1 MKLSEIISRLEEKF
15 PRQNAESWD
24 NVGLLIGNRE
34 SEIKN
39 IQISLDVTV
48 KAVEKAVENKVDLI
62 ISHHPFIFS
71 PLKEINNDTVIGDK
85 ILKLIENK
93 IAVYSLH
100 TNLDSSEFGLN
111 DFVGEKLGFNKG
123 KIVDPVKENLYK
135 GEIYISS
142 EFVEDKL
149 KNEKIDFKIEKT
161 ENGNKIIF
169 VGKKQEVYSAVENFK
184 RKLSV
189 DNIYI
194 YELDNKYIEKGI
206 GRIYS
211 LPKKEKLTEFIK
223 KIKENLNLE
232 NVKVAGYDIENAE
245 VKKVAVVNGAG
256 SSYWKKAKRMGADI
270 LITGDL
276 KYHEALDAQ
285 EDGMYIL
292 DVGHYESEHFFHMI
306 IGDILENFSGIEY
319 YVFNDEPAMKYV

>member
-135 GEIYISS
+135 
-142 EFVEDKL
+142 F
-149 KNEKIDFKIEKT
+149 
-161 ENGNKIIF
+161 
-169 VGKKQEVYSAVENFK
+169 
-184 RKLSV
+184 
-189 DNIYI
+189 
-194 YELDNKYIEKGI
+194 
-206 GRIYS
+206 RIC
-211 LPKKEKLTEFIK
+211 
-223 KIKENLNLE
+223 
-232 NVKVAGYDIENAE
+232 
-245 VKKVAVVNGAG
+245 
-256 SSYWKKAKRMGADI
+256 RR
-270 LITGDL
+270 
-276 KYHEALDAQ
+276 
-285 EDGMYIL
+285 
-292 DVGHYESEHFFHMI
+292 
-306 IGDILENFSGIEY
+306 
-319 YVFNDEPAMKYV
+319 